1 MRFALMGVLLA
12 GISLPALA
20 QEALPPIVVTATRI
34 PQPLETL
41 PATVTVL
48 SAAQLQEQGDTSLAD
63 AFSSVPGVD
72 LVQSGGMGQPASL
85 FVRGADSDQVLVLRD
100 GVPVNDGSNPAGAFD
115 FGEDLLGDISK
126 IEIVR
131 GPLSGLYG
139 SNAIGGVVNMITPQ
153 GQGVPAGN
161 ASVEGGSLAT
171 LFGAANVGG
180 SSGMFDYAAGVQT
193 GSTKGFDVTP
203 QRMNYYTGLPDGFR
217 ASTGYVNL
225 GVTPIDGTRFG
236 LILRGREAAEG
247 YDNFGF
253 DDPEGTAR
261 LNNLFGR
268 LSADTSLFNGA
279 WQSGLVAS
287 LTRDDR
293 HYLNPLLASDP
304 TESSEDSTYHGID
317 ELLQWNN
324 RISLAALPAGG
335 IDFGFEH
342 GRQSVAVVSDTSSY
356 GYPYDDEVAAHRD
369 TDAGYVGVVTTIER
383 LTLSANARE
392 EKVGAIGS
400 AFTWRAGGN
409 FALPEIASNLRLSYG
424 TGFEAPSL
432 YDLFGIDSYGYVGNP
447 SLKPERSDE
456 TELGLRTELFDHR
469 LSWDVA
475 IFDQHITDLITYVYQ
490 PVDTTENIGR
500 ARITGI
506 DASITLRPTA
516 NTDLVI
522 AATHLDPRD
531 LSDNTPLIRRPRNK
545 VSIIGHWHWEQ
556 FTLVPELD
564 YTDRSFDYL
573 YDNGGNY
580 IGTSFGQSGLIADL
594 SAQYQV
600 NPRLM
605 LTATGRNILDSHYE
619 AANGYQVARA
629 SFLAGAKIT
638 F

>member
-12 GISLPALA
+12 GAALPAWA
-20 QEALPPIVVTATRI
+20 QEALQPIVVTATRI

-63 AFSSVPGVD
+63 AFSAVPGVD
-72 LVQSGGMGQPASL
+72 LVQSGGIGQPASL

-100 GVPVNDGSNPAGAFD
+100 GVPVNDGSSPVGAFD
-115 FGEDLLGDISK
+115 FGEDLLGGVSK

-153 GQGVPAGN
+153 GKGAIAGD
-161 ASVEGGSLAT
+161 ASLEGGSQAS

-180 SSGMFDYAAGVQT
+180 ATGIFDYTAGVES
-193 GSTKGFDVTP
+193 GSTTGFDLTP
-203 QRMNYYTGLPDGFR
+203 QRMSYYTDQPDGFR
-217 ASTGYVNL
+217 TSTGYLNL
-225 GVTPIDGTRFG
+225 GVTPLEGTRIG
-236 LILRGREAAEG
+236 LILRGREAVEG

-268 LSADTSLFNGA
+268 LSADTSLADGG
-279 WQSGLVAS
+279 WQSGLAAS

-293 HYLNPLLASDP
+293 HYADPLLAADP
-304 TESSEDSTYHGID
+304 TQSSEYSLYRGINQ
-317 ELLQWNN
+317 LLQWNN
-324 RISLAALPAGG
+324 RINLAALPEGG

-342 GRQSVAVVSDTSSY
+342 GSQSVAVVSDTSSY
-356 GYPYDDEVAAHRD
+356 GYPYDNSVAAHRD
-369 TDAGYVGVVTTIER
+369 TDAGYAGIVTTLDR

-392 EKVGAIGS
+392 EKIGAIAS

-447 SLKPERSDE
+447 ALKPERSNE
-456 TELGLRTELFDHR
+456 VELGLRTDLPGV
-469 LSWDVA
+469 SWDVA
-475 IFDQHITDLITYVYQ
+475 IFDQNITDLITYVYE

-500 ARITGI
+500 SRITGV
-506 DASITLRPTA
+506 DASITLRPA
-516 NTDLVI
+516 ENIDLVI

-531 LSDNTPLIRRPRNK
+531 LSDDTPLIRRPRNK
-545 VSIIGHWHWEQ
+545 ISVVGHWRWQ
-556 FTLVPELD
+556 KFTLVPELD
-564 YTDRSFDYL
+564 YTDHTFDYL
-573 YDNGGNY
+573 YDNNSNY
-580 IGTSFGQSGLIADL
+580 LGTGFGQSGLIADL
-594 SAQYQV
+594 SAQYQATARV
-600 NPRLM
+600 TLM
-605 LTATGRNILDSHYE
+605 ATGRNIFDSHYE
-619 AANGYQVARA
+619 AANGYQTAGA
-629 SFLAGAKIT
+629 SVLAGVKIT